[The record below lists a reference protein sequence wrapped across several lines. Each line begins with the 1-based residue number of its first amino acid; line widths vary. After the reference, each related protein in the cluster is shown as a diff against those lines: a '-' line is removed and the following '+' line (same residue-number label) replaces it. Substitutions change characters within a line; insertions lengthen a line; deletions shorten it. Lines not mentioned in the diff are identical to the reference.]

1 MIKNKKGFML
11 VEVIITSTV
20 IVTSMI
26 LLYSSFQSLFAK
38 YETRSNYH
46 HIDALYA
53 SKEMTDY
60 LLQED
65 FNNFINT
72 NLDTNESIYLIKEG
86 NCIEE
91 IYPVEESSDKKE
103 DYLNFCKTLR
113 DLYSVN
119 TMVFTSYDEE
129 NLKNIRNGLKKGEKD
144 IVEGVKNETMKEYI
158 DYVIGYY
165 DIKNANIDVASDQKE
180 NKYSYFIMTEI
191 EETVEEYIVDEET
204 TDEETEDGEETD
216 KEVVN
221 KIKKNDRYRYYYASI
236 PIR

>member
-1 MIKNKKGFML
+1 MLKNKKGFML
-11 VEVIITSTV
+11 VEVIITSAV

-65 FNNFINT
+65 FNHFINT
-72 NLDTNESIYLIKEG
+72 NFSKKESIYLIQNGECL
-86 NCIEE
+86 NIEA
-91 IYPVEESSDKKE
+91 VSD
-103 DYLNFCKTLR
+103 DFNTFCDTLK
-113 DLYSVN
+113 DLYSIE
-119 TMVFTSYDEE
+119 TMVFTSYDKENLT
-129 NLKNIRNGLKKGEKD
+129 NLKNGLEN
-144 IVEGVKNETMKEYI
+144 VEAIKNQTMKEYI

-165 DIKNANIDVASDQKE
+165 DITNTNINVEGSQKE
-180 NKYSYFIMTEI
+180 NPYAYFIMTEI
-191 EETVEEYIVDEET
+191 N
-204 TDEETEDGEETD
+204 DGKD
-216 KEVVN
+216 
-221 KIKKNDRYRYYYASI
+221 YYYASL